1 MSCTSGILFRNFL
14 GFMCIC
20 MCKHTKG
27 STVVVVDKLDAE
39 EWCKLLCVEC
49 LGSRLNDISLGE
61 PDLLA
66 AGVQREQNERFNV
79 YLMPTPNLDIY
90 GECTMQITHENIY
103 LWDIHNAR
111 LKLVMWPLSSLRR
124 YGRDST
130 WFTFESGRMC
140 DTGEGLF
147 TFQTREGEMIYQR
160 VHSATL
166 AIAQQHE
173 RMMEEIEKSS
183 QIHSREML
191 TKSISL
197 PRSAYWQH
205 ITRQNSVGDLY
216 SYQGSGLTMTFIP
229 RAQTFPS
236 FLSDEPEREE
246 NQHQEEA
253 PSPSSGCESSC
264 SLRPLQ

>member
-1 MSCTSGILFRNFL
+1 RRQERRASSRGSGSASAR
-14 GFMCIC
+14 
-20 MCKHTKG
+20 G
-27 STVVVVDKLDAE
+27 SFAE
-39 EWCKLLCVEC
+39 RAPPRA
-49 LGSRLNDISLGE
+49 GRRRGAARA
-61 PDLLA
+61 A
-66 AGVQREQNERFNV
+66 AGSAAELAGPRQQGSVATTLAGVRGRDKPNTRRAAERRCGDGAGLVQRFNV

-111 LKLVMWPLSSLRR
+111 VKLVMWPLNSLRR

-166 AIAQQHE
+166 SIAQQHE
-173 RMMEEIEKSS
+173 RMLVEMKKSS
-183 QIHSREML
+183 QVTHTDTHSTHTHTHKHSLWIWPMFPSRLPYFLSLWSVCCIYTTL

-197 PRSAYWQH
+197 PRSAYWHH
-205 ITRQNSVGDLY
+205 IMRQNSVGDIY
-216 SYQGSGLTMTFIP
+216 SYQ
-229 RAQTFPS
+229 
-236 FLSDEPEREE
+236 
-246 NQHQEEA
+246 
-253 PSPSSGCESSC
+253 
-264 SLRPLQ
+264 

>member
-1 MSCTSGILFRNFL
+1 
-14 GFMCIC
+14 
-20 MCKHTKG
+20 
-27 STVVVVDKLDAE
+27 
-39 EWCKLLCVEC
+39 
-49 LGSRLNDISLGE
+49 
-61 PDLLA
+61 
-66 AGVQREQNERFNV
+66 
-79 YLMPTPNLDIY
+79 
-90 GECTMQITHENIY
+90 MQITHENIY

-111 LKLVMWPLSSLRR
+111 LKLIMWPLSSLRR

-173 RMMEEIEKSS
+173 RMIEEMEKSS
-183 QIHSREML
+183 QFHSRETL

-205 ITRQNSVGDLY
+205 ITRQASVGDLY
-216 SYQGSGLTMTFIP
+216 SYQGTGKNLLIIKP
-229 RAQTFPS
+229 PCG
-236 FLSDEPEREE
+236 
-246 NQHQEEA
+246 
-253 PSPSSGCESSC
+253 SSTLPDIT
-264 SLRPLQ
+264 LRTGGAGVDRSRS